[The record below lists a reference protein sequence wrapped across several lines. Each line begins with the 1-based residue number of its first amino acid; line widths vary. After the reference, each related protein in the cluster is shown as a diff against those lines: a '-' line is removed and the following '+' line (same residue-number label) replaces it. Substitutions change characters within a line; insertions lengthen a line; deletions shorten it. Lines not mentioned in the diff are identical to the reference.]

1 MYLGDSNHAIE
12 GAIVSSQKNNRLSE
26 DRSEISAVDWKAILQ
41 TPYFSRVWV
50 IQEVLLS
57 KTASV
62 TFGRHT
68 KHLEELLLNL
78 KTLPSSIEAD
88 LSGNWV
94 EHFGSRKGDK
104 SLFSLLVAT
113 RNCRCGDLRDRVYG
127 LMGLI
132 DEEEREKLPV
142 DYSISV
148 QQLYVGLAMYWLT
161 SGEGHWQPRRS
172 EVLGYALLPK
182 VTPFL
187 PSWAPDWAPQSH
199 QNVLG
204 KFTPSVPLTFQFDTT
219 DVERSSSVL
228 ALAKPFKH
236 SNIKK
241 SRFGWTLDDDF
252 WASNL
257 STDSEEK
264 QMRLYSI
271 ANKLTRS
278 PWYKL
283 KGWKPGA
290 SVRSSSCSGAMT
302 LDAVHILST
311 SEGKGEL
318 TDINGTLL
326 HGLQLTNSGELGQR
340 EETVRQLGAHLHLL
354 LDWKQALALE
364 KHADKVYSLCGSF
377 RIACA
382 PVGTP
387 VPRSP
392 EDILDIIDRLGS
404 LDAEII
410 EYWLG
415 DLFFYGIG
423 AGPAFTSSPLGSQ
436 IQASWLQQCPRAS
449 SACFALNTSIHKR
462 IGKTNRQHIWE
473 AMTEICEEVMEFVAE
488 NEVLHRTSR
497 SNFESYERPTF
508 SEHTLFKRDLK
519 DAELV
524 VRIQK
529 VRQKITRTPS
539 SPQELCTYLE
549 NVVKGHRDACRKY
562 PPLAATLYDLDQN
575 VLGPLLYAPHT
586 SVHTPVA
593 ALLGPLD
600 HPRGMR
606 SGDRYSVSLND
617 IVADA
622 WELLRSLEIDTKF
635 TLQQNM
641 NILWIHVLTM
651 EMVARIRG
659 VLQQRLI
666 LKAIE
671 DKMRKV
677 QEIYFI

>member
-1 MYLGDSNHAIE
+1 
-12 GAIVSSQKNNRLSE
+12 
-26 DRSEISAVDWKAILQ
+26 
-41 TPYFSRVWV
+41 
-50 IQEVLLS
+50 
-57 KTASV
+57 
-62 TFGRHT
+62 
-68 KHLEELLLNL
+68 
-78 KTLPSSIEAD
+78 
-88 LSGNWV
+88 
-94 EHFGSRKGDK
+94 
-104 SLFSLLVAT
+104 
-113 RNCRCGDLRDRVYG
+113 
-127 LMGLI
+127 
-132 DEEEREKLPV
+132 
-142 DYSISV
+142 
-148 QQLYVGLAMYWLT
+148 
-161 SGEGHWQPRRS
+161 
-172 EVLGYALLPK
+172 
-182 VTPFL
+182 
-187 PSWAPDWAPQSH
+187 
-199 QNVLG
+199 
-204 KFTPSVPLTFQFDTT
+204 
-219 DVERSSSVL
+219 
-228 ALAKPFKH
+228 
-236 SNIKK
+236 
-241 SRFGWTLDDDF
+241 
-252 WASNL
+252 
-257 STDSEEK
+257 
-264 QMRLYSI
+264 
-271 ANKLTRS
+271 
-278 PWYKL
+278 
-283 KGWKPGA
+283 
-290 SVRSSSCSGAMT
+290 MT

-340 EETVRQLGAHLHLL
+340 EETVRQFGAHLHLL

-382 PVGTP
+382 PVDTP

-392 EDILDIIDRLGS
+392 EDILDIIGRLGS

-423 AGPAFTSSPLGSQ
+423 AGPAFTSSPRGSR

-449 SACFALNTSIHKR
+449 SACSALNTSIHKR

-473 AMTEICEEVMEFVAE
+473 FMTEICEEVMEFVVE

-497 SNFESYERPTF
+497 SNLESYERPTF

-519 DAELV
+519 DSELV

-529 VRQKITRTPS
+529 VRQTITRTPS

-562 PPLAATLYDLDQN
+562 PPLAATLYDLEQN
-575 VLGPLLYAPHT
+575 VLGPLLYAPYT

-593 ALLGPLD
+593 ALLRPL
-600 HPRGMR
+600 HHSRGMR
-606 SGDRYSVSLND
+606 SGDRYSVSLNH

-666 LKAIE
+666 LKAVE